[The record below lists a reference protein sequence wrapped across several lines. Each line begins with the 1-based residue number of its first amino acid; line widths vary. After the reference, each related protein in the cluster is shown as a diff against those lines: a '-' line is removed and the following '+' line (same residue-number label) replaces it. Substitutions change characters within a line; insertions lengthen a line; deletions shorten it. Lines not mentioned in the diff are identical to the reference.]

1 MRLAVAE
8 YALSIVVGSNG
19 AAGSVEGLLETLE
32 PQVDGAEV
40 LICEPKASA
49 REVQQRFPFARFV
62 ERADALV
69 PVLWAEGIAE
79 STGRAVALTI
89 SPMRPAPDWVA
100 TIRAQLERVD
110 VVAGAIDPG
119 RGLRL
124 SDWAE
129 YFVRYARDMLPFA
142 GHESVDLPGDN
153 AAYRRDVLEHARH
166 LYRDGFWEPDV
177 HRFLHQRGAALW
189 HAPELVVRLG
199 RSAGARAF
207 ARQRLAHGRVYGA
220 QRGNAMSATRNLAG
234 VLGAPLVPPLQIARV
249 IRETQR
255 RRRLRGRLI
264 AALPLIVVFDF
275 AWAAGE
281 ALGHLDALRR
291 R

>member
-1 MRLAVAE
+1 
-8 YALSIVVGSNG
+8 
-19 AAGSVEGLLETLE
+19 
-32 PQVDGAEV
+32 
-40 LICEPKASA
+40 
-49 REVQQRFPFARFV
+49 
-62 ERADALV
+62 
-69 PVLWAEGIAE
+69 
-79 STGRAVALTI
+79 
-89 SPMRPAPDWVA
+89 
-100 TIRAQLERVD
+100 
-110 VVAGAIDPG
+110 
-119 RGLRL
+119 
-124 SDWAE
+124 
-129 YFVRYARDMLPFA
+129 MLPFA

-189 HAPELVVRLG
+189 HAPELVVRQG